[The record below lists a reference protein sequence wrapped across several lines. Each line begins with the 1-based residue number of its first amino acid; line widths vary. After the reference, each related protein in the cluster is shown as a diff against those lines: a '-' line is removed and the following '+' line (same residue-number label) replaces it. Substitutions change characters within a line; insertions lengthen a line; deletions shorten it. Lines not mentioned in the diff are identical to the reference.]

1 MATPLR
7 HLMEVEDREEEES
20 SDLVEEEEV
29 EVVLVEEHS
38 QGAGM

>member
-7 HLMEVEDREEEES
+7 HLLEVEDREEES

-29 EVVLVEEHS
+29 EHS
-38 QGAGM
+38 QGAVM